1 MNFYA
6 QWAADSYT
14 IQFTLNGGDS
24 EIPVAQVLRVGEY
37 VTEPAVRKRA
47 GYLFQGWQGSVDGE
61 EIMWDFNQDTVS
73 DQDMT
78 LTAVWK
84 QANSIPVDPV
94 NPVTP
99 VTPSIPVTPALPNH
113 QHTVENKGYQTVQ
126 KNK

>member
-1 MNFYA
+1 
-6 QWAADSYT
+6 
-14 IQFTLNGGDS
+14 
-24 EIPVAQVLRVGEY
+24 
-37 VTEPAVRKRA
+37 
-47 GYLFQGWQGSVDGE
+47 
-61 EIMWDFNQDTVS
+61 
-73 DQDMT
+73 

-126 KNK
+126 KISKQPAKKIKNKHKQLEKITQDRRNIEYSIANARGPVYNEWFGTFGR